1 MNKFLK
7 GLLIAFVALGI
18 LSVLGIAFGG
28 NDDSNDSVAKT
39 ETQHKKNKNVKDDK
53 SEELTE
59 ENLELVD
66 DNGNDIEENTEITES
81 FRTEAYQYL
90 TDLTTSYETIGGL
103 ADTEELS
110 DMKEIVANGKSDFSI
125 AEESF
130 KNINPT
136 NDKEQEIYTKLT
148 RINGLSKSAIKKAET
163 GLENEDVYTLESA
176 TNDIDESNSIMET
189 LDNDFK

>member
-148 RINGLSKSAIKKAET
+148 RINGLSKSAIEKAET